1 MFAFCS
7 TSFAND
13 PGTPSSQIVINDVYY
28 ECLTSFSDGQLNLI
42 ASRVNQMPRGRLR
55 MYSNG
60 IIYMNELAKNSNVF
74 SDALVIN
81 GDKILSIT
89 FDRTGK
95 MMEVRLNDGDLPL
108 GRIEKGAVLVFF
120 RENKYPLIDMRK
132 LPGIS
137 KLLMSESKHGDS
149 H

>member
-1 MFAFCS
+1 
-7 TSFAND
+7 
-13 PGTPSSQIVINDVYY
+13 
-28 ECLTSFSDGQLNLI
+28 
-42 ASRVNQMPRGRLR
+42 